1 MALYTV
7 NTITTTDLTA
17 KGKHLNSVVASSVA
31 GGVVSLNDGT
41 GGTTR
46 YKINLGANQ
55 QFAAPF
61 ASPGGSVF
69 VNGISVVTTGTDIVV
84 TLDIV

>member
-7 NTITTTDLTA
+7 NTLTTTDLTT
-17 KGKHLNSVVASSVA
+17 KGKRLNSVVASSLA

-46 YKINLGANQ
+46 YKFNLPANGL
-55 QFAAPF
+55 AVAPF
-61 ASPGGSVF
+61 PAPSSPFF
-69 VNGISVVTTGTDIVV
+69 VNGISVVTTGTDVVV